1 MGNSL
6 LTQLS
11 GRILGAVLDPTIVL
25 SFDHTGFLVHQT
37 QFRAED
43 LEVNMR
49 GKTCLVTGANSGLG
63 LATARALAQHGAKVW
78 LLCRDEERG
87 RAAVDEIRRES
98 DDGQARLE
106 VLDVSNLSAIRRFAE
121 TFDEP
126 AVDVLINNAGILTEQ
141 RSETAE
147 GIELT
152 LATNLV
158 GPFLLTYL
166 LLPRLRRSP
175 AARVINVSSGGM
187 YTQKL
192 VVDELSSADEPFD
205 GVVSYA
211 RTKRA
216 VVVLT
221 ELWAEKLSGNVTFN
235 AMHPG
240 WADTAAVR
248 RSLPLF
254 YKVLKPLLRTPEEGA
269 DTIVWLALCPRIAD
283 QTGMFWF
290 DREARRTHFA
300 PWTRESPEERER
312 LWELCCRLC
321 EIDPAAELP

>member
-1 MGNSL
+1 MSNSL
-6 LTQLS
+6 LTQVS

-37 QFRAED
+37 QFRPGD

-49 GKTCLVTGANSGLG
+49 GKICLVTGANSGLG

-87 RAAVDEIRRES
+87 RTAVDEIRRES

-106 VLDVSNLSAIRRFAE
+106 VLDVSDLAAIRRFAE

-126 AVDVLINNAGILTEQ
+126 EVDVLINNAGVMTEQ
-141 RSETAE
+141 RSETRE
-147 GIELT
+147 GLEVT
-152 LATNLV
+152 LATNLL

-192 VVDELSSADEPFD
+192 VVDELSAAGEPFD
-205 GVVSYA
+205 GVVAYA
-211 RTKRA
+211 RAKRA
-216 VVVLT
+216 LVVLT
-221 ELWAEKLSGNVTFN
+221 ELWAEKMVGSVTFN
-235 AMHPG
+235 SMHPG
-240 WADTAAVR
+240 WADTVAVR
-248 RSLPLF
+248 SSLPLF
-254 YKVLKPLLRTPEEGA
+254 HKVLKPLLRSPEEAA
-269 DTIVWLALCPRIAD
+269 DTIVWLAMCQRLGE

-290 DREARRTHFA
+290 DREPRRTHFA
-300 PWTRESPEERER
+300 PWTREAPEERER
-312 LWELCCRLC
+312 LWEFCCNTC
-321 EIDPAAELP
+321 GIDPAADLP